1 VDKIRGKENSLQAQ
15 FKLSHKCGK
24 DSTPGKNTKKKTFV
38 QIMLVKFHGCRLRE
52 QKNAGT

>member
-1 VDKIRGKENSLQAQ
+1 MDKIRGKENSLQAQ